1 MQAVIEGNPA
11 QAARQQA
18 ATQRQIRGSSLFLVG
33 RFLAL
38 SINFAAQVLMV
49 RYLSMSDYG
58 GLAYALAIVAFIE
71 PFATLGLQETVARFL
86 PIYHENRE
94 NEKLFGTILLS
105 TGAVFLTGLVISIV
119 VWGAPGLA
127 SHITAHQKLPL
138 HLLTILIFLVPVD
151 AIDELMNGLFA
162 SFSGVRDIFFR
173 KYLLGPALKLGA
185 VLLLIWQ
192 RSSVTFLAYGYLLAS
207 ALGVLIYSWMLI
219 RLLHDQH
226 LLGELRPRA
235 IKVPVRE
242 LFAFVLPSLSAS
254 LVTVAIHSV
263 NIFLLGYLRTMTDVA
278 YYRAVVPVAQLN
290 NVVMSS
296 FALLY
301 TPSAARLLAKA
312 DYAGINKLYWQTA
325 AWMSVLSFP
334 IFAVT
339 FSLAQPLSTFLYGQ
353 RYEASGPILALLSL
367 GSYFNV
373 LLGFNLQT
381 LKVLERLRY
390 IVVASVLAALANVAV
405 NLLLIPRHGAV
416 GAAIGTAGTLIVYN
430 LLMQIGL
437 LPTSHFHVFD
447 RRYVPVY
454 LTIGLGAAGLFALQ
468 SLASVSFYLALVLA
482 GCVSLIV
489 FAVTKKRLG
498 IADTFPELLR
508 LPLMRFIFAEEI
520 HVT

>member
-1 MQAVIEGNPA
+1 MEVIAKPNLEAPGHQAS
-11 QAARQQA
+11 AAR
-18 ATQRQIRGSSLFLVG
+18 TQIRGSSLFLAG
-33 RFLAL
+33 RFAALA
-38 SINFAAQVLMV
+38 INFAAQILMV

-58 GLAYALAIVAFIE
+58 ALAYALAIVAFIE

-94 NEKLFGTILLS
+94 SEKLFGTILLS
-105 TGAVFLTGLVISIV
+105 IGAVFVTGMFISVV

-127 SHITAHQKLPL
+127 SHFTHHQKLPL

-151 AIDELMNGLFA
+151 SIDELMNGLFA

-185 VLLLIWQ
+185 VLLLIWEH
-192 RSSVTFLAYGYLLAS
+192 STVTFLAYGYLFAS
-207 ALGVLIYSWMLI
+207 ALGIVIYSWMLV
-219 RLLHDQH
+219 RLLHNQH
-226 LLGELRPRA
+226 LLSMLNLRA
-235 IKVPVRE
+235 VQIPVRE
-242 LFAFVLPSLSAS
+242 LLVFVLPSLCAS

-263 NIFLLGYLRTMTDVA
+263 NIVLLGYLRTMTDVA

-290 NVVMSS
+290 NVVMTS
-296 FALLY
+296 FTLLY
-301 TPSAARLLAKA
+301 TPSAARLFAQL
-312 DYAGINKLYWQTA
+312 DFGGINKLYWQTA

-339 FSLAQPLSTFLYGQ
+339 FSLARPLSTFLYGQ
-353 RYEASGPILALLSL
+353 RYGPSGPILALLSL

-381 LKVLERLRY
+381 LKVLERLRF
-390 IVVASVLAALANVAV
+390 IVVASLVAALVNVGI
-405 NLLLIPRHGAV
+405 NLLLIPRYGAV

-437 LPTSHFHVFD
+437 RPMADFRIFD
-447 RRYVPVY
+447 RRYMPVY
-454 LTIGLGAAGLFALQ
+454 LTIAVGAAGLFVVQSFTSVNFYVALM
-468 SLASVSFYLALVLA
+468 LA
-482 GCVSLIV
+482 GCVSLLV
-489 FAVTKKRLG
+489 LAVSKRRLG

-508 LPLMRFIFAEEI
+508 LPLMRLILA
-520 HVT
+520 